1 MCIRD
6 SHWVFG
12 FDFPDA
18 PVRGVRNAIVRE
30 WENRDDPP
38 PYRELDPDT
47 QPIIGTANVFGQ
59 EIPMPRFTGLP
70 PTRAASGEL
79 EQTSLLAGE
88 SSGLIHDVPPAGE
101 ILKRIADEAGTIVS
115 GLTAGGLSHVGA
127 PTD

>member
-1 MCIRD
+1 M
-6 SHWVFG
+6 
-12 FDFPDA
+12 
-18 PVRGVRNAIVRE
+18 RGVRNAIVRE

-70 PTRAASGEL
+70 PTRAASGDL

-101 ILKRIADEAGTIVS
+101 ILKRIAHEAGTIVS
-115 GLTAGGLSHVGA
+115 GLAAGGLSHVRSDA
-127 PTD
+127 A